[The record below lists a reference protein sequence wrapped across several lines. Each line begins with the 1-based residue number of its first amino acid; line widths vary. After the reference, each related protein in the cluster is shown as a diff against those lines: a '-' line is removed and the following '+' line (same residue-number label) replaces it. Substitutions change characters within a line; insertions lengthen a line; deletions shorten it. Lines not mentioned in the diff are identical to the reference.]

1 MNWRAIWDQLV
12 SYGPLGMF
20 VIAIVD
26 TAFLPT
32 AQAVDLMVVMQAA
45 AAPEMALPLFVC
57 MVLGSSVGAVI
68 LWSIAR
74 SGGAW
79 ALSRSIKAEKLE
91 RVRAKIRKYDAAA
104 LVIPS
109 FLPIPGS
116 PMKLFIFAAG
126 ALGISPLRIGVAVGA
141 GKVGRY
147 GLMIGLGLWLGDEAW
162 PLIKQY
168 GGRVAVAALALIAIA
183 FALRA
188 RRKVQTDIHA
198 PDI

>member
-1 MNWRAIWDQLV
+1 MSWRAIWDQLV

-20 VIAIVD
+20 VIAVVD

-57 MVLGSSVGAVI
+57 MVMGSSVGAVI

-79 ALSRSIKAEKLE
+79 ALRRSIKEDKIE
-91 RVRAKIRKYDAAA
+91 RVREKIRKYDAAA

-126 ALGISPLRIGVAVGA
+126 ALDISPMRIAVAVGL

-147 GLMIGLGLWLGDEAW
+147 GLMIGLGLWLGDDAW
-162 PLIKQY
+162 PLIKQH
-168 GGRVAVAALALIAIA
+168 GATVAVVALALIAIV

-188 RRKVQTDIHA
+188 RRSVHTDA
-198 PDI
+198 PES